1 MLYFWCIG
9 FKTLNLADFQ
19 GKKSKMEKKQFSQY
33 LAKDGAIPRTDQ
45 CCKLLPNIGG
55 AAP

>member
-1 MLYFWCIG
+1 MLYFKYIG
-9 FKTLNLADFQ
+9 FKTNNLADFQ

-33 LAKDGAIPRTDQ
+33 FAKDGAIPRTGQ

-55 AAP
+55 PAP